1 MTQEAVSGPYVAHQA
16 PLAPLAPLLPK
27 MERTKFSTVSTG
39 EALTPGIVASSPSTS
54 TSSVREGRMATPRC
68 QASPSQLPPVKTPKE
83 KKTRPAP
90 LTGLPGCSQR
100 ASSKDAEEGRR
111 AFDLGSAVTRGSA
124 HSGRLTPR
132 AELPGSLHSNGT
144 PSHGLRSHH
153 LPLPT
158 SVPGS
163 SGAFTSSSVGDMLE
177 VSGLEE
183 LERLG
188 KCWSQWAA
196 PSMPLSCGDG
206 LARHVATPAG
216 AEVAAADKTQERR
229 RQAALNQ
236 ELRRAPGHAFL
247 GLAAQRAGEMDLANV
262 VICLGRIA
270 KMIDAS
276 RGNRHRLEAA
286 AQLAPTLLTSGASL
300 ASGSTSWHSLANL
313 AWAACR
319 LDQLDL
325 EEPKQALQA
334 VLVQAEAL
342 GLDMAPGRD
351 LAVLIWALAWAQRAP
366 ESRAREPSRALVAQ
380 LRQALPL
387 RLPELQPQGLAMLLW
402 SFGAL
407 EAHQPV
413 PRQTYRSVL
422 QQVEPEVANLKA
434 REVANVVWSVATVQ
448 ATMPGWLLQQLP
460 ERAAQFAPQECANV
474 LWALAVS
481 GQLEVMSGLVQSA
494 EQGAL
499 ADFGAWKPQE
509 MASAAWAL
517 AIASSKGGRALAA
530 PLSRLRGQAPPRIQQ
545 LEGKELAMLASALLP
560 EDAALASRISHRA
573 CELLV
578 AGQLAPDAVVQLR
591 DHLSRTG
598 AVPELETAAGALQ
611 EEVLQALKAGPKAL
625 QQLRLTCLGNSGTH
639 QLLTRLDM
647 AGAHPA
653 DGLAA
658 TAFFGQVL
666 CQVSYDLRA
675 GSQHILEEGRIM
687 ASGGTA
693 AEGPLEAVT
702 LRFPRHRDAEFLALS
717 SVLASLRE
725 AQMALAE
732 VQGSVR
738 LHATHTPCLSCVWA
752 MVQFREACPG
762 VRLQEKHRHLPTGR
776 ELALKIL
783 QAADIA
789 EPQRKAILLE
799 LRTFSKCR
807 SPHIVDFYGAFF
819 HENNIYM
826 ALEYMNAGALSATLA
841 AKKKAIPDFHVPD
854 RLLANITWQ
863 VLDGLEYLHSE
874 MHVIHRD
881 IKPSNLLLSTT
892 GIVKIT
898 DFGVSGELEDDLEH
912 KNKVTFV
919 GTIHY
924 MSPERVV
931 GKPYKYNS
939 DTWSLGLTLME
950 CVLMRYPYAR
960 EEEVGYK
967 FSFWELMRRIDKQEP
982 PSLPP
987 CPQYSPKLQEFLQE
1001 ALQKDPEHRPGAAA
1015 MKAHGWLEGF
1025 QSGHLVELAMWI
1037 AQTPEE
1043 APRTGPSRPLR
1054 HGPNPFQG
1062 GYSSS
1067 GPSKVPDRE
1076 MPPRLPEGSL
1086 RPPRCPAS
1094 SGGHTAASS
1103 PDASDTRR
1111 SDSLPVDMPKMDQS
1125 WHGGRCNPF
1134 SAFQAEVGASPE
1146 ARSRTSSRGA
1156 EGEFLS

>member
-1 MTQEAVSGPYVAHQA
+1 
-16 PLAPLAPLLPK
+16 
-27 MERTKFSTVSTG
+27 
-39 EALTPGIVASSPSTS
+39 
-54 TSSVREGRMATPRC
+54 MATPRC

-188 KCWSQWAA
+188 K
-196 PSMPLSCGDG
+196 
-206 LARHVATPAG
+206 
-216 AEVAAADKTQERR
+216 
-229 RQAALNQ
+229 
-236 ELRRAPGHAFL
+236 L
-247 GLAAQRAGEMDLANV
+247 GQGCSGV
-262 VICLGRIA
+262 V
-270 KMIDAS
+270 
-276 RGNRHRLEAA
+276 
-286 AQLAPTLLTSGASL
+286 
-300 ASGSTSWHSLANL
+300 
-313 AWAACR
+313 
-319 LDQLDL
+319 
-325 EEPKQALQA
+325 
-334 VLVQAEAL
+334 
-342 GLDMAPGRD
+342 
-351 LAVLIWALAWAQRAP
+351 
-366 ESRAREPSRALVAQ
+366 
-380 LRQALPL
+380 
-387 RLPELQPQGLAMLLW
+387 
-402 SFGAL
+402 
-407 EAHQPV
+407 
-413 PRQTYRSVL
+413 
-422 QQVEPEVANLKA
+422 
-434 REVANVVWSVATVQ
+434 
-448 ATMPGWLLQQLP
+448 
-460 ERAAQFAPQECANV
+460 
-474 LWALAVS
+474 
-481 GQLEVMSGLVQSA
+481 
-494 EQGAL
+494 
-499 ADFGAWKPQE
+499 
-509 MASAAWAL
+509 
-517 AIASSKGGRALAA
+517 
-530 PLSRLRGQAPPRIQQ
+530 
-545 LEGKELAMLASALLP
+545 
-560 EDAALASRISHRA
+560 
-573 CELLV
+573 
-578 AGQLAPDAVVQLR
+578 
-591 DHLSRTG
+591 
-598 AVPELETAAGALQ
+598 
-611 EEVLQALKAGPKAL
+611 
-625 QQLRLTCLGNSGTH
+625 
-639 QLLTRLDM
+639 
-647 AGAHPA
+647 
-653 DGLAA
+653 
-658 TAFFGQVL
+658 
-666 CQVSYDLRA
+666 
-675 GSQHILEEGRIM
+675 
-687 ASGGTA
+687 
-693 AEGPLEAVT
+693 
-702 LRFPRHRDAEFLALS
+702 
-717 SVLASLRE
+717 
-725 AQMALAE
+725 
-732 VQGSVR
+732 
-738 LHATHTPCLSCVWA
+738 
-752 MVQFREACPG
+752 
-762 VRLQEKHRHLPTGR
+762 EKHRHLPTGR

-1067 GPSKVPDRE
+1067 GPSKAPDRE